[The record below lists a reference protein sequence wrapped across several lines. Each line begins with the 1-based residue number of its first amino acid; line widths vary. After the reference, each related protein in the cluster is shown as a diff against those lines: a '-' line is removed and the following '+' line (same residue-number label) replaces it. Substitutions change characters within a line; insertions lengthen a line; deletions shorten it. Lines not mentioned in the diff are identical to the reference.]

1 MMLKAAPRPGHPVV
15 AIGRVPGVAI
25 GAAVGLPWHERL
37 PIWPGPIVARQGRAS
52 IIVATHQGAVA
63 IITMASA
70 QTMAMPATAMAMRL
84 LVRCSC
90 ALRLSAVSV
99 RQTGQRI

>member
-63 IITMASA
+63 IKPIRGALIPHVVCASVGGE
-70 QTMAMPATAMAMRL
+70 R
-84 LVRCSC
+84 R
-90 ALRLSAVSV
+90 R
-99 RQTGQRI
+99 RGRRRRG